1 MKIGVF
7 DSGLGGLLIA
17 RSIMRELP
25 DHDCLY
31 VGDTAR
37 VPYGTRSRETIY
49 EFTHQA
55 VDYLFRQQCEL
66 IIVACNTA
74 SADALRRIQ
83 QEYLPAHYPN
93 RRVLGVLIP
102 AAEAAVEI
110 AKGDASAS
118 GSSTGTTCLPRAVGM
133 APRNVPVIGVLAT
146 QATVTSGAFVREIT
160 KLMPDVRIVQQ
171 AAPLLVPLIEMG
183 GIKFAR
189 PIVDEYV
196 APLKAAG
203 VSTLILGCTHY
214 PVLREMIQ
222 EAVGSDVTIVDQN
235 DVVPGKLRDYLR
247 RHPEIDGPIA
257 RTGKHVFQVT
267 DFTHNAADFARQLF
281 PEGIDLETIPG
292 FG

>member
-17 RSIMRELP
+17 RSIIQELP

-31 VGDTAR
+31 LGDTAR
-37 VPYGTRSRETIY
+37 VPYGTRSKDTIY
-49 EFTHQA
+49 TFTHQA
-55 VDYLFRQQCEL
+55 VDYLFRHECEL

-83 QEYLPAHYPN
+83 QEYLPTHYPN

-110 AKGDASAS
+110 AGD
-118 GSSTGTTCLPRAVGM
+118 GVF
-133 APRNVPVIGVLAT
+133 GVLAT

-160 KLMPDVRIVQQ
+160 KLKPDAKIVQQ

-183 GIKFAR
+183 GLKFAR
-189 PIVDEYV
+189 PIVDDYV
-196 APLKAAG
+196 APLKAAE

-214 PVLREMIQ
+214 PVLRDMIQ
-222 EAVGSDVTIVDQN
+222 ESMGKDVKIVDQN
-235 DVVPGKLRDYLR
+235 DVVPGKLHDYLR
-247 RHPEIDGPIA
+247 RHPEIDAPIA
-257 RTGKHVFQVT
+257 RTGRHVFQVT
-267 DFTHNAADFARQLF
+267 DFTHNAAEFARQLF
-281 PEGIDLETIPG
+281 PEGIELETISG
-292 FG
+292 LG

>member
-1 MKIGVF
+1 LKIGVF

-17 RSIMRELP
+17 RSIIRELP

-31 VGDTAR
+31 LGDTAR
-37 VPYGTRSRETIY
+37 VPYGTRSKETIY
-49 EFTHQA
+49 TFTHQA
-55 VDYLFRQQCEL
+55 VDYLFRHECEL

-83 QEYLPAHYPN
+83 QEYLPAHYPS

-110 AKGDASAS
+110 AEQPHPNPLLGKERENEA
-118 GSSTGTTCLPRAVGM
+118 
-133 APRNVPVIGVLAT
+133 IFGVLAT

-160 KLMPDVRIVQQ
+160 KLRPDAKVVQQ

-183 GIKFAR
+183 GLKFAR

-214 PVLREMIQ
+214 PVLRDMIQ
-222 EAVGSDVTIVDQN
+222 EAMGEGVRIVDQN

-257 RTGKHVFQVT
+257 RTGRHVFQVT
-267 DFTHNAADFARQLF
+267 DFTHNAAEFARQLF
-281 PEGIDLETIPG
+281 PEGIELETIPG
-292 FG
+292 LG